1 VTAELDAEIE
11 KADHKLNDDPGL
23 VPDEWM
29 SYAVRRAKSSSG
41 KAPPRLQSLA
51 AELSPRW
58 GPLGPHSVVAVT
70 PDRRSVRQHGI
81 TLRK

>member
-41 KAPPRLQSLA
+41 RAPPDCSHWRLSYHRVGD
-51 AELSPRW
+51 RW
-58 GPLGPHSVVAVT
+58 
-70 PDRRSVRQHGI
+70 DRTQ
-81 TLRK
+81 LWP